1 MRASATLVV
10 GVVAVALAGCVS
22 SRRPD
27 AEVAGAVEREEQA
40 LRGQVV
46 LASYRAVPDAKVL
59 TEVRREGERAVAPVG
74 AEASSA
80 PGAETRWA
88 APFGSLSFSAT
99 GERYF
104 TAPPRRDGGD
114 DEMRGALQKLQTWP
128 FRKWD
133 LEFDGHTVKPKWTVK
148 GKQLVLNIR
157 IQL

>member
-27 AEVAGAVEREEQA
+27 AEVAGTVEREEQA

-59 TEVRREGERAVAPVG
+59 TEIEGGGERPVAPVG
-74 AEASSA
+74 AEAGTE

-88 APFGSLSFSAT
+88 APFGSLSFAGGS
-99 GERYF
+99 ERYF
-104 TAPPRRDGGD
+104 TAPARRADD

-133 LEFDGHTVKPKWTVK
+133 MEFDGHTVKPKWTVK

>member
-27 AEVAGAVEREEQA
+27 AEVAAAVEREEQG
-40 LRGQVV
+40 LRGDVV

-59 TEVRREGERAVAPVG
+59 TTVDGRGERPVGAVG

-80 PGAETRWA
+80 PDADTRWA
-88 APFGSLSFSAT
+88 ATFGSFSFSAT
-99 GERYF
+99 AERYF
-104 TAPPRRDGGD
+104 AGSRRDD
-114 DEMRGALQKLQTWP
+114 DDDDLHDTLEKIQTWP
-128 FRKWD
+128 FRKWAMQ
-133 LEFDGHTVKPKWTVK
+133 FDGHPITPKWTWK
-148 GKQLVLNIR
+148 DRKLVLNIR

>member
-59 TEVRREGERAVAPVG
+59 TEVQRGAEKPVAPVG

-80 PGAETRWA
+80 PGADPRWA
-88 APFGSLSFSAT
+88 APFGSLSFSVPA
-99 GERYF
+99 ERYF
-104 TAPPRRDGGD
+104 TARRDKD
-114 DEMRGALQKLQTWP
+114 
-128 FRKWD
+128 
-133 LEFDGHTVKPKWTVK
+133 
-148 GKQLVLNIR
+148 
-157 IQL
+157 